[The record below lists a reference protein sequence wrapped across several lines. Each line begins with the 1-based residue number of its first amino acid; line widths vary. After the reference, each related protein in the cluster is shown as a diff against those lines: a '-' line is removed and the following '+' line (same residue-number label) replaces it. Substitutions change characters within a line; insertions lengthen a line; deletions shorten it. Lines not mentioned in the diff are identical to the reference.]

1 MSYDV
6 SFYDY
11 QVGKK
16 YLDVFEW
23 GFVSQIIGRKL
34 TQEKLAK

>member
-6 SFYDY
+6 SLYDY

-23 GFVSQIIGRKL
+23 GFVFSNYR
-34 TQEKLAK
+34 